1 MSERTSRTELTPA
14 GRPAA
19 IDLHDVVG

>member
-1 MSERTSRTELTPA
+1 MTERTSRTELTPA